1 MKKQLLLLTALII
14 IRAVSV
20 LGQINPQVYYTFDLA
35 NPLAPT
41 VGTTNITASGAY
53 TVSAGGKV
61 GKYISVNRAVNQT
74 LTGQQVLVSNAVT
87 VEFLWK
93 PGDGWDEN
101 RDPVL
106 FTIGNTTA
114 KFIWPEI
121 WFTTLSSSAN
131 DNFKINLQ
139 NVGPATWSYFAKN
152 WHHLVFVYNASTGFK
167 GLYVDGTLPAGF
179 SKSLPGGTIT
189 GAGNQSIIMGSNTS
203 FQSGQ
208 MSFDEIAVYNQ
219 AIVAGQVYKDYADAW
234 AGSHYQFGISTPPAP
249 PSVTALLDSLEFPIG
264 YVLGSTNSNS
274 ASTYALTQL
283 KNFPRPRYS
292 IGTTAPKNFNWM
304 ALDYMSGYYQP
315 GMTQTMVNDTGG
327 AMNIELAQNWN
338 YYFLV
343 NVNANSPDYADTTKF
358 EGKMVAVSNRNR
370 QYKTSIISFWTQL
383 RPNRYGFTAN
393 GNYLQWQNCPANNF
407 IRNSSGQFI
416 GTNGAVSAYKYRSPA
431 SPLDSIKL
439 DASTYRRNFSAL
451 AAVMTDT
458 LDMINENDEVLTKFD
473 STALRLDPAVVAGMT
488 GAGFGNMRQ
497 YAAYGYARMFKVLKD
512 SVKTIAAFDSSGWSM
527 YQVDGV
533 DGSIAQIPYDR
544 WNFSQYRATNEDPT
558 FGQCATFDFY
568 PRYVWNWRKNA
579 GAWRGIQPF
588 IQSKNVE
595 NNVLSKY
602 STPFV
607 GAGWNVN
614 EENNLRPAQWLGL
627 LKVIGMMGARS
638 YYAGYFNEQSSYVPP
653 NPAPAD
659 PKGYIWQAAMPS
671 YAQSACDWVM
681 DNGYNDTLMAG
692 DVPGNYQFPSYSGY
706 RFYSGSEEILTVVRK
721 KHSANQYSIATAY
734 TNSTSMIG
742 GTPLVDTAVFT
753 LQSKSISLQ
762 TRRQGSVYMLDL
774 AKDTATLIQ
783 YDDWHERTH
792 PQRWTSDMYVQAEH
806 YAKYVSRAKD
816 VRTIPYQLS
825 ASTSLNMV
833 GTTTFLTYMDSTN
846 YSPDTLSYTVNI
858 PTAGTLYLWVKMRSA
873 TGSIAG
879 FSARMDNLG
888 AFTQS
893 NVIDTTF
900 LWYRISL
907 TPDTMKW
914 ASLAVGLHTLKLIA
928 TSARTEIDQ
937 FLLTYNASTVLPEGT
952 PGSSTPCAGVIPTP
966 TITPSSP
973 VTQCGG
979 TVVLQASAGNFYVW
993 SNGQTTQSITVSTT
1007 GNYSVTV
1014 TDGAGCTATSLATS
1028 VTINTPITS
1037 LISPPT
1043 SVTCGGTVTLSS
1055 VSATSYLWSTGATTR
1070 DVSVG
1075 AGTYTV
1081 TVTNSVGCTGSSSAT
1096 VSSATAAIS
1105 TISPSGTVTQCGG
1118 TVTLTASNN
1127 TSYLWSNGATTQSIS
1142 ATAGTYTVVVTNA
1155 SGCTAT
1161 SAPTYVVIN
1170 TIPTASITPSG
1181 TVSACTGATTTL
1193 TGAGASTYLWS
1204 TGATTS
1210 SIGVTTSNTY
1220 TVTVTNAYGCSANT
1234 STVVNYYTCT
1244 CDAPVGVYM
1253 SQVWRYGAQ
1262 VVWTYNS
1269 VVTYYR
1275 VTITDQS
1282 DTTRTQTKTWRSG
1295 TTGIYFNKLRKGTL
1309 YKITITPSCGTSTG
1323 SASSIYFTTK
1333 N

>member
-1 MKKQLLLLTALII
+1 MRKKLLLLTALII

-20 LGQINPQVYYTFDLA
+20 LGQVNPQVYYTFDLA

-41 VGTTNITASGAY
+41 VGSTNLSAGGAY
-53 TVSAGGKV
+53 TVNSGGKV

-74 LTGQQVLVSNAVT
+74 LTGQQVPVSNAIT

-106 FTIGNTTA
+106 FTIGNVTA

-121 WFTTLSSSAN
+121 WFTTVSSSAN
-131 DNFKINLQ
+131 DNFKISLQ

-152 WHHLVFVYNASTGFK
+152 WHHLVFVYNASSGFK

-219 AIVAGQVYKDYADAW
+219 AIVAGQVYKDYSDAW
-234 AGSHYQFGISTPPAP
+234 SGVHYSFGVTSVPAS
-249 PSVTALLDSLEFPIG
+249 PSVTAPLDSLEFPIG
-264 YVLGSTNSNS
+264 YVLGSSNSNS

-283 KNFPRPRYS
+283 KNFTRPRYA
-292 IGTTAPKNFNWM
+292 IGSTAPKNFNWM

-315 GMTQTMVNDTGG
+315 GMSQTMVNDTAA

-338 YYFLV
+338 YYYLI
-343 NVNANSPDYADTTKF
+343 NVNANSTNYSDTTRF

-370 QYKTSIISFWTQL
+370 QYKTSIISFWTQV
-383 RPNRYGFTAN
+383 RPSRYGFTAN
-393 GNYLQWQNCPANNF
+393 GNYLQWQNCPSNNY

-416 GTNGAVSAYKYRSPA
+416 GTNGAVSAYKFRSPA

-473 STALRLDPAVVAGMT
+473 STALRLDPAVVTGMT

-497 YAAYGYARMFKVLKD
+497 YAAYAYARMFKVLKD

-533 DGSIAQIPYDR
+533 DGSISNIPYDR
-544 WNFSQYRATNEDPT
+544 WNFSQYRAVTEDPT

-579 GAWRGIQPF
+579 GAWRGVQPF
-588 IQSKNVE
+588 LESRNVE
-595 NNVLSKY
+595 NGLLSKY

-653 NPAPAD
+653 NPPPAD

-671 YAQSACDWVM
+671 YAQASCDWVM

-692 DVPGNYQFPSYSGY
+692 DVPGNYQFQTYSGY

-721 KHSANQYSIATAY
+721 KHSLNQYGIATCY
-734 TNSTSMIG
+734 TNSTSMQG
-742 GTPLVDTAVFT
+742 GTPLVDTATFT
-753 LQSKSISLQ
+753 LQSKTIQLQ

-774 AKDTATLIQ
+774 ERDTAVLIQ
-783 YDDWHERTH
+783 YDDWHDRTH
-792 PQRWTSDMYVQAEH
+792 PQRWTTDMYVQAEH
-806 YAKYVSRAKD
+806 YGKYVPYAKD

-825 ASTSLNMV
+825 ANSSLNMIG
-833 GTTTFLTYMDSTN
+833 GTTFMTWRDSAN
-846 YSPDTLSYTVNI
+846 YTRDTLSYALNT
-858 PTAGTLYLWVKMRSA
+858 TTTGTLYLWVKARSA
-873 TGSIAG
+873 TGTISG

-893 NVIDTTF
+893 NIIDTTF

-914 ASLAVGLHTLKLIA
+914 ASLAAGLHTFKLFP

-937 FLLTYNASTVLPEGT
+937 FLLTFNASTVLPEGT
-952 PGSSTPCAGVIPTP
+952 PGSSSPCAGVIPTP
-966 TITPSSP
+966 TITPSGT

-979 TVVLQASAGNFYVW
+979 TVVLQASAGNVYVW
-993 SNGQTTQSITVSTT
+993 SNGATTQSITVSVS
-1007 GNYSVTV
+1007 GAYSVTV
-1014 TDGAGCTATSLATS
+1014 TDGAGCTATSVATT
-1028 VTINTPITS
+1028 VNIKTPITA

-1043 SVTCGGTVTLSS
+1043 SVTCGANVTLTS
-1055 VSATSYLWSTGATTR
+1055 VSATSYLWSTGATTQA
-1070 DVSVG
+1070 VSVG

-1081 TVTNSVGCTGSSSAT
+1081 TVTNSVGCTSSTSAS

-1127 TSYLWSNGATTQSIS
+1127 SSYLWSNGATTQSIS
-1142 ATAGTYTVVVTNA
+1142 ATTGTYTVIVTNA

-1170 TIPTASITPSG
+1170 TVPTASITPSG
-1181 TVSACTGATTTL
+1181 TVSACNGATTTL
-1193 TGAGASTYLWS
+1193 QSAGANSYLWS
-1204 TGATTS
+1204 SGATTS
-1210 SIGVTTSNTY
+1210 SIGVVSTGTY
-1220 TVTVTNAYGCSANT
+1220 TVTVTNAYGCTAST
-1234 STVVNYYTCT
+1234 STVVNYYACT
-1244 CDAPVGVYM
+1244 CDAPTGVYM
-1253 SQVWRYGAQ
+1253 QQIWRYSAK
-1262 VVWTYNS
+1262 VAWTYNS
-1269 VVTYYR
+1269 LVTYYK
-1275 VTITDQS
+1275 VTITSQVDPTQ
-1282 DTTRTQTKTWRSG
+1282 TQTKTWNRG
-1295 TTGIYFNKLRKGTL
+1295 TTGIYFSQLRPGTL
-1309 YKITITPSCGTSTG
+1309 YKITVTPSCGTSTG
-1323 SASSIYFTTK
+1323 SATSIYFTTK